1 MMKSFKKRVST
12 RFLRLNRPKEAMKD
26 AETAKDI
33 DNNTSSVKVIIAQA
47 EAYYHMGQFE
57 RALGKSQVLKDNCL
71 ISHLI
76 SVYYYRAGRI
86 RGDGGIGDLIISI
99 KGSNDI

>member
-1 MMKSFKKRVST
+1 
-12 RFLRLNRPKEAMKD
+12 MKD

-57 RALGKSQVLKDNCL
+57 RALGEAQDLDLCL

-86 RGDGGIGDLIISI
+86 RGDGGIGDL
-99 KGSNDI
+99 

>member
-1 MMKSFKKRVST
+1 
-12 RFLRLNRPKEAMKD
+12 MKD

-33 DNNTSSVKVIIAQA
+33 DNISSVKVIIAQA

-57 RALGKSQVLKDNCL
+57 RALGESQDLNDKCL

-99 KGSNDI
+99 KVINDI

>member
-1 MMKSFKKRVST
+1 
-12 RFLRLNRPKEAMKD
+12 MKD

-57 RALGKSQVLKDNCL
+57 RALGEAQDLDLCL

-76 SVYYYRAGRI
+76 
-86 RGDGGIGDLIISI
+86 
-99 KGSNDI
+99 